1 MTVRKISKLFFMS
14 STLLIWNGIIVTLLL
29 GESSF
34 PHPLVLILKALIPI
48 GHAFILVSTLC
59 LICASSNAG
68 VMIQIAFSMAFNG
81 VSSFF
86 LTRRA
91 GRNLG
96 LTTILIWLLP
106 IPFVLFFNMQHTWM
120 QLRSFGLRLHRRI
133 RFVFCFEWEDED
145 VPAAG
150 GAPPP
155 PVSAAD
161 SAVAGGAP
169 PPPVSAADSTVA
181 GGAPPPPVSAAD
193 SAVAGGAPP
202 PPVSAADSAVAATT
216 SA

>member
-169 PPPVSAADSTVA
+169 PPPVSAADS
-181 GGAPPPPVSAAD
+181 
-193 SAVAGGAPP
+193 AVAGGAPP